1 MANTESGFAIGQPS
15 TGSYRYTRG
24 PILAVMRIVVVGA
37 GAVGSY
43 LAARLALEG
52 QDVVLVESNPARA
65 AEAQTEI
72 DCMVVTGNGASAT
85 ILRTAGLADAD
96 LLIAVTSVDA
106 INVLA
111 CHAAN
116 TLGIPRKVARIEDSE
131 LKAEVEELG
140 VDLIID
146 PGEAASRDLLA
157 LVKRGAVSD
166 LVEFAD
172 GQLVL
177 MGTFIPSSA
186 ALVGRPLAEIRER
199 QQDWNWLVVA
209 VIRRGATI
217 IAGGSTVVEPR
228 DHVLLM
234 ARASKISEAYELL
247 GISDKP
253 ADKVL
258 ILGGTRLAQMTAA
271 LLTNNGI
278 STTLIDGERERCRLI
293 AERLPKV
300 ITVCGDPTDPR
311 VLESEGV
318 AATDC
323 VLALSG
329 WDGDNLLG
337 SLVAKELGAREA
349 IARFMNTDLV
359 GLLGGA
365 GLDATVSA
373 RMSAANEILR
383 FVRRGVIYSVAT
395 FSDSDAEAIEL
406 EVGPGSP
413 AVGMMISDLRLP
425 PSLLIGGIQR
435 GDRAFVPRGD
445 TTIEQGDRLI
455 VIALP
460 EAIAA
465 AERLSG

>member
-1 MANTESGFAIGQPS
+1 MK
-15 TGSYRYTRG
+15 
-24 PILAVMRIVVVGA
+24 IVVVGA

-43 LAARLALEG
+43 LATRLALEG

-65 AEAQTEI
+65 EAAQGEI
-72 DCMVVTGNGASAT
+72 DCMVVNGNGASAT
-85 ILRTAGLADAD
+85 ILRRAGLADAE
-96 LLIAVTSVDA
+96 LLIAVTSSDA

-116 TLGIPRKVARIEDSE
+116 TLGIPRKVARIEDAE

-146 PGEAASRDLLA
+146 PGEAASRELLS
-157 LVKRGAVSD
+157 LIKRGAVSD
-166 LVEFAD
+166 LVSFAD
-172 GQLVL
+172 GRLIL
-177 MGTFIPSSA
+177 MGTFVPAEA
-186 ALVGRPLAEIRER
+186 AFVGRPLAELREDMD
-199 QQDWNWLVVA
+199 DWSWLVVA
-209 VIRRGATI
+209 VIRHGMTI
-217 IAGGSTVVEPR
+217 IADGSTVIAPH

-234 ARASKISEAYELL
+234 TRASKTAEAYRML

-253 ADKVL
+253 ARKVI
-258 ILGGTRLAQMTAA
+258 ILGGTRLAQMTAS
-271 LLTNNGI
+271 LLTRNGI
-278 STTLIDGERERCRLI
+278 TTTLIDGDRDRCRYI
-293 AERLPKV
+293 AERNADV
-300 ITVCGDPTDPR
+300 ITVHGDPTDPR
-311 VLESEGV
+311 VLASEGV
-318 AATDC
+318 ATADC

-329 WDGDNLLG
+329 WDGENLLG
-337 SLVAKELGAREA
+337 SLVAKELGAGEA

-359 GLLGGA
+359 GILGGA

-406 EVGPGSP
+406 EVGPNSP
-413 AVGMMISDLRLP
+413 AVDVAVNELNLP

-435 GDRAFVPRGD
+435 GDDAFVPRGS
-445 TTIEQGDRLI
+445 TVIRRGDHLI

-465 AERLSG
+465 AESLSG

>member
-1 MANTESGFAIGQPS
+1 MK
-15 TGSYRYTRG
+15 
-24 PILAVMRIVVVGA
+24 IVVVGA

-43 LAARLALEG
+43 LATRLALEG
-52 QDVVLVESNPARA
+52 QDVYLVESNPARA
-65 AEAQTEI
+65 ALAQTEI

-85 ILRTAGLADAD
+85 ILRQAGLADAE
-96 LLIAVTSVDA
+96 LLIAVTSSDA

-116 TLGIPRKVARIEDSE
+116 TLGIPRKVARIEDDE

-146 PGEAASRDLLA
+146 PGEAASRELLS
-157 LVKRGAVSD
+157 LIERGAVSD
-166 LVEFAD
+166 LVSFAD
-172 GQLVL
+172 GRLML
-177 MGTFIPSSA
+177 MGTFVPA
-186 ALVGRPLAEIRER
+186 EADFVGRPLAEIR
-199 QQDWNWLVVA
+199 QDTGDWNWLVVA
-209 VIRRGATI
+209 VIRHGTTI
-217 IAGGSTVVEPR
+217 IADGSTVIRPH

-234 ARASKISEAYELL
+234 ARASRMSEAYKLL
-247 GISDKP
+247 GIRDRP
-253 ADKVL
+253 AKKALV
-258 ILGGTRLAQMTAA
+258 LGGTRLARMTAA
-271 LLTNNGI
+271 LLAGSGI
-278 STTLIDGERERCRLI
+278 TTTLIEGDRERCRFI
-293 AERLPKV
+293 AEHHPEV

-311 VLESEGV
+311 VLEAEGV
-318 AATDC
+318 SSADC

-337 SLVAKELGAREA
+337 SLVAKELGAGEA

-359 GLLGGA
+359 GILGGA

-406 EVGPGSP
+406 EVGPDSP
-413 AVGMMISDLRLP
+413 AVGVAINELDLP
-425 PSLLIGGIQR
+425 PSLLIGGVQR
-435 GDRAFVPRGD
+435 GSDAFVPRGA
-445 TTIEQGDRLI
+445 TVIERGDHLI

-465 AERLSG
+465 AESLSG

>member
-1 MANTESGFAIGQPS
+1 MK
-15 TGSYRYTRG
+15 
-24 PILAVMRIVVVGA
+24 IVVVGA

-43 LAARLALEG
+43 LAERLALEG
-52 QDVVLVESNPARA
+52 QDVVLVESNPGRA
-65 AEAQTEI
+65 ALAQSEI

-85 ILRTAGLADAD
+85 ILRQAGLADTD
-96 LLIAVTSVDA
+96 LLIAVTSSDA

-116 TLGIPRKVARIEDSE
+116 ILGIPRKVARIEDAE
-131 LKAEVEELG
+131 LKAEVKELG

-146 PGEAASRDLLA
+146 PGEAASRELLA
-157 LVKRGAVSD
+157 LIKRGAVSD
-166 LVEFAD
+166 LIQFAN
-172 GQLVL
+172 GRLVL
-177 MGTFIPSSA
+177 MGTFVPPNA
-186 ALVGRPLAEIRER
+186 AFVGKPLANIRDDVA
-199 QQDWNWLVVA
+199 DWNWLVVA
-209 VIRRGATI
+209 VIRHGRTI
-217 IAGGSTVVEPR
+217 IAGGSTVIEPH

-234 ARASKISEAYELL
+234 ARATKTAEAYELL
-247 GISDKP
+247 GLKDKP
-253 ADKVL
+253 AERVL
-258 ILGGTRLAQMTAA
+258 ILGGTRLARMTAA
-271 LLTNNGI
+271 LLTENGI
-278 STTLIDGERERCRLI
+278 TTTLIDADRDRCQLV
-293 AERLPKV
+293 AETLPKV
-300 ITVCGDPTDPR
+300 ITVCGDPTDPK
-311 VLESEGV
+311 VLASEGV
-318 AATDC
+318 ATVDC

-337 SLVAKELGAREA
+337 SLVAKELGAGEA

-359 GLLGGA
+359 GILGGA

-406 EVGPGSP
+406 EVGPDSP
-413 AVGMMISDLRLP
+413 AVDIAINELRLP

-435 GDRAFVPRGD
+435 GNDAFVPRGS
-445 TTIEQGDRLI
+445 TVIRQGDHLI

-465 AERLSG
+465 AESLSG

>member
-1 MANTESGFAIGQPS
+1 MK
-15 TGSYRYTRG
+15 
-24 PILAVMRIVVVGA
+24 IVVVGA

-43 LAARLALEG
+43 LATRLALEG
-52 QDVVLVESNPARA
+52 QDVILVESNPARA
-65 AEAQTEI
+65 EAAQGEI
-72 DCMVVTGNGASAT
+72 DCMVVNGNGASAT
-85 ILRTAGLADAD
+85 ILRRAGLADAE
-96 LLIAVTSVDA
+96 LLIAVTSSDA

-116 TLGIPRKVARIEDSE
+116 TLGIPRKVARIEDAE

-146 PGEAASRDLLA
+146 PGEAASRELLS
-157 LVKRGAVSD
+157 LIKRGAVSD
-166 LVEFAD
+166 LVSFAD
-172 GQLVL
+172 GRLIL
-177 MGTFIPSSA
+177 MGTFVPAEA
-186 ALVGRPLAEIRER
+186 AFVGRPLAEIREDID
-199 QQDWNWLVVA
+199 DWSWLVVA
-209 VIRRGATI
+209 VIRHGVTI
-217 IAGGSTVVEPR
+217 IADGSTVIAPH

-234 ARASKISEAYELL
+234 TRASTTAEAYRML

-253 ADKVL
+253 ARKVI
-258 ILGGTRLAQMTAA
+258 ILGGTRLAQMTAS
-271 LLTNNGI
+271 LLTRNGI
-278 STTLIDGERERCRLI
+278 TTTLIDGDRDRCRYI
-293 AERLPKV
+293 AERNADV
-300 ITVCGDPTDPR
+300 ITVHGDPTDPR
-311 VLESEGV
+311 VLASEGV
-318 AATDC
+318 ATADC

-337 SLVAKELGAREA
+337 SLVAKELGAGEA

-359 GLLGGA
+359 GILGGA

-406 EVGPGSP
+406 EVGPNSP
-413 AVGMMISDLRLP
+413 AIDVAVNELRLP

-435 GDRAFVPRGD
+435 GSDAFVPRGS
-445 TTIEQGDRLI
+445 TVIRRGDHLI

-465 AERLSG
+465 AESLSG

>member
-1 MANTESGFAIGQPS
+1 MK
-15 TGSYRYTRG
+15 
-24 PILAVMRIVVVGA
+24 IVVVGA

-43 LAARLALEG
+43 LATRLALEG

-65 AEAQTEI
+65 AAAQGEI
-72 DCMVVTGNGASAT
+72 DCMVVNGNGASAT
-85 ILRTAGLADAD
+85 ILRRAGLADAE
-96 LLIAVTSVDA
+96 LLIAVTSSDA

-116 TLGIPRKVARIEDSE
+116 TLGIPRKVARIEDAE

-146 PGEAASRDLLA
+146 PGEAASRDLLS
-157 LVKRGAVSD
+157 LIKRGAVSD
-166 LVEFAD
+166 LVSFAD
-172 GQLVL
+172 GRLIL
-177 MGTFIPSSA
+177 MGTFVPAEA
-186 ALVGRPLAEIRER
+186 AFVGRPLAELREDTD
-199 QQDWNWLVVA
+199 DWSWLVVA
-209 VIRRGATI
+209 VIRHGTTIIADGATI
-217 IAGGSTVVEPR
+217 IAPH

-234 ARASKISEAYELL
+234 TRAAKTSEAYRML

-253 ADKVL
+253 ARKVI
-258 ILGGTRLAQMTAA
+258 ILGGTRLAQMTAS
-271 LLTNNGI
+271 LLTRNGI
-278 STTLIDGERERCRLI
+278 TTTLIDGDRDRCRYI
-293 AERLPKV
+293 AERNPDV
-300 ITVCGDPTDPR
+300 ITVHGDPTDPK
-311 VLESEGV
+311 VLASEGV
-318 AATDC
+318 ATADC

-337 SLVAKELGAREA
+337 SLVAKKLGAGEA

-359 GLLGGA
+359 GILGGA

-406 EVGPGSP
+406 EVGPDSP
-413 AVGMMISDLRLP
+413 AVDIAVNKLRLP

-435 GDRAFVPRGD
+435 GNDAFVPRGS
-445 TTIEQGDRLI
+445 TVIRRGDHLI

-465 AERLSG
+465 AESLSG